1 MRLRLPAPCLALT
14 SIVAVAAPG
23 CSTTERDENMTGS
36 ASVGPT
42 TGSTASAG
50 DTSAGSSDTAASSS
64 GSGGETSGPKF
75 DVGDSGET
83 AGGDDGG
90 GQMGCKKVDFLFVID
105 NSGSMAEEQ
114 SALIASFP
122 KFIEAIK
129 STLDMAQDYHIM
141 VVDTDAWVYEG
152 CELLCQFGS
161 CLVNPE
167 YVCGQTQPLECEDV
181 LGAGVTYPRGMGA
194 SNVDCMFSSG
204 ARYMDTTEQD
214 LVGKFS
220 CAARVG
226 TGSTVDP
233 EKPMEAMVAAVSGN
247 GEVGACNQGFLRDD
261 AILVVTF
268 ITDEDDDAGDGSN
281 GTVEGWR
288 QALIAAKNGDEN
300 AIVVLGLFG
309 DQDLPNAICPP
320 GDPNNGG
327 VAEPSPR
334 LRQFLDSWGDHGFF
348 GSICASS
355 YDEFFLDAVSI
366 IDTTCDDFVPP
377 QG

>member
-1 MRLRLPAPCLALT
+1 MSLRVRPLPLASALVLAACSSAAREENTTT
-14 SIVAVAAPG
+14 SAT
-23 CSTTERDENMTGS
+23 STTGS
-36 ASVGPT
+36 AT
-42 TGSTASAG
+42 TS
-50 DTSAGSSDTAASSS
+50 
-64 GSGGETSGPKF
+64 
-75 DVGDSGET
+75 
-83 AGGDDGG
+83 GDDGGSTSDGNIRYDVGEGGSGAGDDG

-129 STLDMAQDYHIM
+129 TTLDMAQDYHIM
-141 VVDTDAWVYEG
+141 VVDTDAWVFEG
-152 CELLCQFGS
+152 CETFCQFGAGT
-161 CLVNPE
+161 CVINPQ

-194 SNVDCMFSSG
+194 SNTDCMFSSG
-204 ARYMDTTEQD
+204 ARYMDTTEVD

-220 CAARVG
+220 CAAKVG
-226 TGSTVDP
+226 TGSTMDP

-247 GEVGACNQGFLRDD
+247 GPAGTCNEGFLRDD

-268 ITDEDDDAGDGSN
+268 ITDENDDAGDGSN
-281 GTVEGWR
+281 GTVDGWR
-288 QALIAAKNGDEN
+288 QALIAAKNGDES

-309 DQDLPNAICPP
+309 DQDLPNPICPP

-334 LRQFLDSWGDHGFF
+334 LREFLDSWGERGFF

-355 YDEFFLDAVSI
+355 YDQFFLDAVSI